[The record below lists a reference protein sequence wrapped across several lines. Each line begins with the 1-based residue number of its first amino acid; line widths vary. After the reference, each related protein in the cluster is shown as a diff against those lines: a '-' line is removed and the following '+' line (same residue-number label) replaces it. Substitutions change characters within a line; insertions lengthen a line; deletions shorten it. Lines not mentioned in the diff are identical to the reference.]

1 MRFSEPMRIR
11 GGGSRDG
18 AGAGDH
24 DEPYTFGHR
33 PTVSAPFPFSTRE
46 LARLLILRV
55 QLAHRGGDASLVG
68 TMNQILAAGADQYPS
83 RAEPGLSPA
92 PLDCRFTQAA
102 V

>member
-1 MRFSEPMRIR
+1 MRIR
-11 GGGSRDG
+11 HSGSRDG

-33 PTVSAPFPFSTRE
+33 PTVSVPFPFSTRE

-55 QLAHRGGDASLVG
+55 QLAQRGGDGSVVG
-68 TMNQILAAGADQYPS
+68 TMNQVLAAGADQYPS
-83 RAEPGLSPA
+83 PAEPGLSWRPWTA
-92 PLDCRFTQAA
+92 GSRKLPCD